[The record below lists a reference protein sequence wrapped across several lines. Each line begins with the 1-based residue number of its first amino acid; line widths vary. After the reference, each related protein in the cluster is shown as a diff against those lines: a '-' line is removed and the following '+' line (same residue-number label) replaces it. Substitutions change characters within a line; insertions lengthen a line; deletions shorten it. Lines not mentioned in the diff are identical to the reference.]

1 MLSVIFIKVF
11 TYADQNHCVYIYTCN
26 TILSFLISVNIEV
39 NTTMYF

>member
-1 MLSVIFIKVF
+1 MLSVIFIKIF
-11 TYADQNHCVYIYTCN
+11 TYADQNHCVYIYN